1 MKKVLRYFPLSAS
14 VKGKD
19 AGSFVVSVI
28 IYLVASAVL
37 GTLTTIL
44 GWIPLVGSLLDFVFS
59 ILGMYCVVGIV
70 LSIYQFVK
78 E

>member
-1 MKKVLRYFPLSAS
+1 MKQVLRYFPLSAS
-14 VKGKD
+14 VKAKD
-19 AGSFVVSVI
+19 AGSFAVSLI
-28 IYLVASAVL
+28 IYLVVSAVL

-44 GWIPLVGSLLDFVFS
+44 GWIPLVGSLLEFVFS
-59 ILGMYCVVGIV
+59 VLGMYCVVGIV